1 MSETFCSAFWN
12 HTNIRG
18 GNRVFPCCR
27 YKTPIQTFDGD
38 LENVLHSEEYGLLRA
53 NSLNNIKNSN
63 CEKCYY
69 EESLGKKSTRQ
80 EFNENYSGDSV
91 ELKYLEVG
99 FDNICNLTCDGCWE
113 EWSSSWWVKKNPD
126 GKVKEGILST
136 SEFVNIPQTIEKIVF
151 LGGEPLITNR
161 HRKFLQ
167 SFSDLSN
174 LTVEYFT
181 NGMFD
186 LTEEDHKLL
195 QKCKSVKF
203 TVSIDG
209 YGELNEKV
217 RFGSK
222 WENVENF
229 VKTLPYNKAIHT
241 TIHINSCH
249 GLVDMYK
256 WISKNNYHWTTNV
269 LTYPKHLDIINL
281 EETKKLTLLEVLNNF
296 KIPNKNYIINH
307 IQCKNH

>member
-27 YKTPIQTFDGD
+27 YKTPVQIFDGD
-38 LENVLHSEEYGLLRA
+38 LGKVLHSKKYESLRSD
-53 NSLNNIKNSN
+53 SLNGIRNSN

-69 EESLGKKSTRQ
+69 EESLNKKSTRQ
-80 EFNENYSGDSV
+80 WFNENYSRETI

-99 FDNICNLTCDGCWE
+99 FDNICNLACDGCWE
-113 EWSSSWWVKKNPD
+113 EWSSSWWVKKNPE
-126 GKVKEGILST
+126 GKVVEGILST
-136 SEFVNIPQTIEKIVF
+136 SDFVNIPETIEKIVF

-167 SFSDLSN
+167 SFSDLSH

-195 QKCKSVKF
+195 GKCKSVKF
-203 TVSIDG
+203 TVSVDG
-209 YGELNEKV
+209 YRELNEKV
-217 RFGSK
+217 RTGSEWNK
-222 WENVENF
+222 VERFIN
-229 VKTLPYNKAIHT
+229 TLEYEKVVHT
-241 TIHINSCH
+241 TIHKNNWH
-249 GLVDMYK
+249 GLPELSN
-256 WISKNNYHWTTNV
+256 WINLNHYTWTTNV
-269 LTYPKHLDIINL
+269 LTYPPHLDIITLTDDKKQNL
-281 EETKKLTLLEVLNNF
+281 LRILDSYP
-296 KIPNKNYIINH
+296 IPNVEYIKSH
-307 IQCKNH
+307 IQ

>member
-27 YKTPIQTFDGD
+27 YKTAVQIFDGD
-38 LENVLHSEEYGLLRA
+38 LGKVLHSKEYESLRSD
-53 NSLNNIKNSN
+53 SLNGIRNSN

-69 EESLGKKSTRQ
+69 EESLNKKSTRQ
-80 EFNENYSGDSV
+80 WFNENYSGETV

-99 FDNICNLTCDGCWE
+99 FDNICNLACDGCWE
-113 EWSSSWWVKKNPD
+113 EWSSSWWVKKNPE
-126 GKVKEGILST
+126 GKVVEGILST
-136 SEFVNIPQTIEKIVF
+136 SDFVNIPETIEKIVF

-167 SFSDLSN
+167 SFSDLSH

-195 QKCKSVKF
+195 GKCKSVKF
-203 TVSIDG
+203 TVSVDG
-209 YGELNEKV
+209 YRELNEKV
-217 RFGSK
+217 RTGSEWNK
-222 WENVENF
+222 VEQFIN
-229 VKTLPYNKAIHT
+229 TLEYEKVVHT
-241 TIHINSCH
+241 TIHTNNWH
-249 GLVDMYK
+249 GLPDMYD
-256 WISKNNYHWTTNV
+256 WICLNNYTWTTNV
-269 LTYPKHLDIINL
+269 LTYPLHLDIITLIDDKKQNL
-281 EETKKLTLLEVLNNF
+281 LRILDSYP
-296 KIPNKNYIINH
+296 IPNVEYIKSH
-307 IQCKNH
+307 IQ

>member
-1 MSETFCSAFWN
+1 MENTFCSAFWN

-27 YKTPIQTFDGD
+27 YKTPVQTFDGD
-38 LENVLHSEEYGLLRA
+38 LGKVLYSDEYESLRSD
-53 NSLNNIKNSN
+53 SLNGIRNSN

-80 EFNENYSGDSV
+80 WFNENYQGNSV

-99 FDNICNLTCDGCWE
+99 FDNICNLACDGCWE
-113 EWSSSWWVKKNPD
+113 EWSSSWWVKKNPE
-126 GKVKEGILST
+126 GKVVEGILST
-136 SEFVNIPQTIEKIVF
+136 SDFVNIPETIEKIVF

-167 SFSDLSN
+167 SFSDLSH

-186 LTEEDHKLL
+186 LTQEDHKLL
-195 QKCKSVKF
+195 RKCKSVKF
-203 TVSIDG
+203 TVSVDG
-209 YGELNEKV
+209 YRELNEEVRTGSEWNKV
-217 RFGSK
+217 EQFITNLEYEK
-222 WENVENF
+222 V
-229 VKTLPYNKAIHT
+229 VHT
-241 TIHINSCH
+241 TIHRNNWH
-249 GLVDMYK
+249 GLSEIYN
-256 WISKNNYHWTTNV
+256 WIIINKYTWTTNV

-281 EETKKLTLLEVLNNF
+281 DDSEKQKLLCILDLHV
-296 KIPNKNYIINH
+296 IPNTEYIKSH
-307 IQCKNH
+307 IQ

>member
-27 YKTPIQTFDGD
+27 YKTPVQIFDGD
-38 LENVLHSEEYGLLRA
+38 LGKVLHSKKYESLRSD
-53 NSLNNIKNSN
+53 SLNGIRNSN

-69 EESLGKKSTRQ
+69 EESLNKKSTRQ
-80 EFNENYSGDSV
+80 WFNENYSGETV

-99 FDNICNLTCDGCWE
+99 FDNICNLACDGCWE
-113 EWSSSWWVKKNPD
+113 EWSSSWWVKKNPE
-126 GKVKEGILST
+126 GKVVEGILST
-136 SEFVNIPQTIEKIVF
+136 SDFVNIPETIEKIVF

-167 SFSDLSN
+167 SFSDLSH

-186 LTEEDHKLL
+186 LTQEDHKLL
-195 QKCKSVKF
+195 RKCKSVKF
-203 TVSIDG
+203 TVSVDG
-209 YGELNEKV
+209 YRELNEEVRTGSEWNKV
-217 RFGSK
+217 EQFITNLEYEK
-222 WENVENF
+222 V
-229 VKTLPYNKAIHT
+229 VHT
-241 TIHINSCH
+241 TIHRNNWH
-249 GLVDMYK
+249 GLSEIYN
-256 WISKNNYHWTTNV
+256 WISINKYTWTTNV

-281 EETKKLTLLEVLNNF
+281 DDSEKQKLLCILDLHV
-296 KIPNKNYIINH
+296 IPNTEYIKSH
-307 IQCKNH
+307 IQ

>member
-1 MSETFCSAFWN
+1 MENTFCSAFWN

-27 YKTPIQTFDGD
+27 YKTPVQTFDGD
-38 LENVLHSEEYGLLRA
+38 LGKVLYSKEYESLRSD
-53 NSLNNIKNSN
+53 SLNGIRNSN

-80 EFNENYSGDSV
+80 WFNENYSRETV

-99 FDNICNLTCDGCWE
+99 FDNICNLACDGCWE
-113 EWSSSWWVKKNPD
+113 EWSSSWWVKKNPE
-126 GKVKEGILST
+126 GKVVEGILST
-136 SEFVNIPQTIEKIVF
+136 SDFVNIPETIEKIVF

-167 SFSDLSN
+167 SFSNLSH

-195 QKCKSVKF
+195 GKCKSVKF
-203 TVSIDG
+203 TVSVDG
-209 YGELNEKV
+209 YRELNEKV
-217 RFGSK
+217 RTGSEWIK
-222 WENVENF
+222 VEQFIN
-229 VKTLPYNKAIHT
+229 TLEYEKVIHT
-241 TIHINSCH
+241 TIHKNNWH
-249 GLVDMYK
+249 GLPELFN
-256 WISKNNYHWTTNV
+256 WINLNNYIWTTNV
-269 LTYPKHLDIINL
+269 LTYPPHLDIITLTDDKKQNL
-281 EETKKLTLLEVLNNF
+281 LRILDSYPV
-296 KIPNKNYIINH
+296 PNAEYIKSH
-307 IQCKNH
+307 IQ

>member
-1 MSETFCSAFWN
+1 MENTFCSAFWN

-27 YKTPIQTFDGD
+27 YKTPVQTFDGD
-38 LENVLHSEEYGLLRA
+38 LGKVLYSDEYESLRSD
-53 NSLNNIKNSN
+53 SLNGIRNSN

-80 EFNENYSGDSV
+80 WFNENYFGETV

-99 FDNICNLTCDGCWE
+99 FDNICNLACDGCWE
-113 EWSSSWWVKKNPD
+113 EWSSSWWVKKNPE
-126 GKVKEGILST
+126 GKVVEGILST
-136 SEFVNIPQTIEKIVF
+136 SDFVNIPETIEKIVF

-167 SFSDLSN
+167 SFSDLSH

-186 LTEEDHKLL
+186 LTQEDHKLL
-195 QKCKSVKF
+195 RKCKSVKF
-203 TVSIDG
+203 TVSVDG
-209 YGELNEKV
+209 YRELNEEVRTGSEWNKV
-217 RFGSK
+217 EQFITNLEYEK
-222 WENVENF
+222 V
-229 VKTLPYNKAIHT
+229 VHT
-241 TIHINSCH
+241 TIHRNNWH
-249 GLVDMYK
+249 GLSEIYN
-256 WISKNNYHWTTNV
+256 WISINKYTWTTNV

-281 EETKKLTLLEVLNNF
+281 DDSEKQKLLCILDLHV
-296 KIPNKNYIINH
+296 IPNTEYIKSH
-307 IQCKNH
+307 IQ

>member
-27 YKTPIQTFDGD
+27 YKTSVQTFDGD
-38 LENVLHSEEYGLLRA
+38 LGKVLHSKEYESLRSD
-53 NSLNNIKNSN
+53 SLNGIRNSN

-69 EESLGKKSTRQ
+69 EESLNKKSTRQ
-80 EFNENYSGDSV
+80 WFNENYSGKVV

-99 FDNICNLTCDGCWE
+99 FDNICNLACDGCWE
-113 EWSSSWWVKKNPD
+113 EWSSSWWVKKNPE
-126 GKVKEGILST
+126 GKVVEGILST
-136 SEFVNIPQTIEKIVF
+136 SDFVNIPETIEKIVF

-167 SFSDLSN
+167 SFSDLSH

-195 QKCKSVKF
+195 GKCKSVKF
-203 TVSIDG
+203 TVSVDG
-209 YGELNEKV
+209 YRELNEEVRTGSEWNKV
-217 RFGSK
+217 ERFI
-222 WENVENF
+222 N
-229 VKTLPYNKAIHT
+229 TLEYEKVLHT
-241 TIHINSCH
+241 TIHRNNWH
-249 GLVDMYK
+249 GLPDISN
-256 WISKNNYHWTTNV
+256 WIYRNNYTWTTNV
-269 LTYPKHLDIINL
+269 LTYPKHLDIITL
-281 EETKKLTLLEVLNNF
+281 TDSEKQKLLCILDLHA
-296 KIPNKNYIINH
+296 IPNTEYIKSH
-307 IQCKNH
+307 IQ

>member
-1 MSETFCSAFWN
+1 MDNTLCSAFWN

-27 YKTPIQTFDGD
+27 YKTPVQTFDGD
-38 LENVLHSEEYGLLRA
+38 LGKVLYSDEYESLRSD
-53 NSLNNIKNSN
+53 SLNGIRNSN

-80 EFNENYSGDSV
+80 WFNENYQGNSV

-99 FDNICNLTCDGCWE
+99 FDNICNLACDGCWE
-113 EWSSSWWVKKNPD
+113 EWSSSWWVKKNPE
-126 GKVKEGILST
+126 GKVVEGILST
-136 SEFVNIPQTIEKIVF
+136 SDFVNIPETIEKIVF

-167 SFSDLSN
+167 SFSNLSH

-195 QKCKSVKF
+195 GKCKSVKF
-203 TVSIDG
+203 TVSVDG
-209 YGELNEKV
+209 YRELNEEVRTGSEWNKV
-217 RFGSK
+217 EQFITNLEYEK
-222 WENVENF
+222 V
-229 VKTLPYNKAIHT
+229 VHT
-241 TIHINSCH
+241 TIHRNNWH
-249 GLVDMYK
+249 GLSEIYN
-256 WISKNNYHWTTNV
+256 WISINKYTWTTNV

-281 EETKKLTLLEVLNNF
+281 DDSEKQKLLCILDLHV
-296 KIPNKNYIINH
+296 IPNTEYIKSH
-307 IQCKNH
+307 IQ

>member
-27 YKTPIQTFDGD
+27 YKTPVQTFDGD
-38 LENVLHSEEYGLLRA
+38 LGKVLHSKEYESLRSD
-53 NSLNNIKNSN
+53 SLNGIKNSN

-80 EFNENYSGDSV
+80 WFNENYSGKVV
-91 ELKYLEVG
+91 ELNYLEVG
-99 FDNICNLTCDGCWE
+99 FDNICNLACDGCWE
-113 EWSSSWWVKKNPD
+113 EWSSSWWVKKNPE
-126 GKVKEGILST
+126 GKVIEGILST
-136 SEFVNIPQTIEKIVF
+136 SEFVNIPKTIEKIVF

-167 SFSDLSN
+167 SFSDLSH

-195 QKCKSVKF
+195 GKCRSVKF
-203 TVSIDG
+203 TVSVDG
-209 YGELNEKV
+209 YRELNEKV
-217 RFGSK
+217 RTGSE
-222 WENVENF
+222 WNRVEQFITNLEYEK
-229 VKTLPYNKAIHT
+229 VVHT
-241 TIHINSCH
+241 TIHRNNWH
-249 GLVDMYK
+249 GLPEISN
-256 WISKNNYHWTTNV
+256 WIDLNNYMWTTNV

-281 EETKKLTLLEVLNNF
+281 TDIEKQKLLRILELHD
-296 KIPNKNYIINH
+296 IPNTEYIKSH
-307 IQCKNH
+307 IQ

>member
-27 YKTPIQTFDGD
+27 YKTPVQTFDGD
-38 LENVLHSEEYGLLRA
+38 LGKVLHSNEYESLRSD
-53 NSLNNIKNSN
+53 SLDGIRNPN

-80 EFNENYSGDSV
+80 WFNENYSGEVV

-113 EWSSSWWVKKNPD
+113 EWSSSWWVKNNPE
-126 GKVKEGILST
+126 GKVVEGILST
-136 SEFVNIPQTIEKIVF
+136 SDFVNIPETIEKIVF

-167 SFSDLSN
+167 SFSDLSH

-195 QKCKSVKF
+195 GKCKSVKF
-203 TVSIDG
+203 TVSVDG
-209 YGELNEKV
+209 YRELNEKV
-217 RFGSK
+217 RTGSEWNK
-222 WENVENF
+222 VEQFIN
-229 VKTLPYNKAIHT
+229 TLKYQKVVHT
-241 TIHINSCH
+241 TIHKNNWH
-249 GLVDMYK
+249 GLPELSN
-256 WISKNNYHWTTNV
+256 WINLNNYIWTTNV
-269 LTYPKHLDIINL
+269 LTYPPHLDIITL
-281 EETKKLTLLEVLNNF
+281 TDSEKQKLLCILDLHPV
-296 KIPNKNYIINH
+296 PNTEYIKSH
-307 IQCKNH
+307 IQ

>member
-1 MSETFCSAFWN
+1 MENTFCSAFWN

-27 YKTPIQTFDGD
+27 YKTPVQTFDGD
-38 LENVLHSEEYGLLRA
+38 LGKVLYSDEYESLRSD
-53 NSLNNIKNSN
+53 SLNGIRNSN

-80 EFNENYSGDSV
+80 WFNENYQGNSV

-99 FDNICNLTCDGCWE
+99 FDNICNLACDGCWE
-113 EWSSSWWVKKNPD
+113 EWSSSWWVKKNPE
-126 GKVKEGILST
+126 GKVVEGILST
-136 SEFVNIPQTIEKIVF
+136 SDFVNIPETIEKIVF

-167 SFSDLSN
+167 SFSDLSH

-186 LTEEDHKLL
+186 LTQEDHKLL
-195 QKCKSVKF
+195 RKCKSVKF
-203 TVSIDG
+203 TVSVDG
-209 YGELNEKV
+209 YRELNEKV
-217 RFGSK
+217 RTGSEWNK
-222 WENVENF
+222 VEQFITNLEYEK
-229 VKTLPYNKAIHT
+229 VVHT
-241 TIHINSCH
+241 TIHRNNWH
-249 GLVDMYK
+249 GLSEIYN
-256 WISKNNYHWTTNV
+256 WISINKYTWTTNV

-281 EETKKLTLLEVLNNF
+281 DDSEKQKLLCILDLHV
-296 KIPNKNYIINH
+296 IPNTEYIKSH
-307 IQCKNH
+307 IQ

>member
-27 YKTPIQTFDGD
+27 YKTPVQIFDGD
-38 LENVLHSEEYGLLRA
+38 LGKVLHSKEYGSLRSD
-53 NSLNNIKNSN
+53 SLNGIRNSN

-69 EESLGKKSTRQ
+69 EESLNKKSTRQ
-80 EFNENYSGDSV
+80 WFNENYPGEMV
-91 ELKYLEVG
+91 ELNYLEVG

-113 EWSSSWWVKKNPD
+113 EWSSSWWVKKNPE
-126 GKVKEGILST
+126 GKVIEGILST
-136 SEFVNIPQTIEKIVF
+136 SEFVNVPETIEKIVF

-167 SFSDLSN
+167 NFSNLSR

-195 QKCKSVKF
+195 SKCKSVKF
-203 TVSIDG
+203 TVSVDG
-209 YGELNEKV
+209 YRELNQNVRTGSEWNKVEQFINTLEYEKV
-217 RFGSK
+217 
-222 WENVENF
+222 V
-229 VKTLPYNKAIHT
+229 HT
-241 TIHINSCH
+241 TIHKNNWH
-249 GLVDMYK
+249 GLPKMFN
-256 WISKNNYHWTTNV
+256 WTCSNNYTWTTNV
-269 LTYPKHLDIINL
+269 LTYPKHLDIITL
-281 EETKKLTLLEVLNNF
+281 DDSKKQKLLHILDLYP
-296 KIPNKNYIINH
+296 IPNTEYIKSH
-307 IQCKNH
+307 IQ

>member
-1 MSETFCSAFWN
+1 MENTFCSAFWN

-27 YKTPIQTFDGD
+27 YKTPVQTFDGD
-38 LENVLHSEEYGLLRA
+38 LGKVLYSDEYESLRSD
-53 NSLNNIKNSN
+53 SLNGIRNSN

-80 EFNENYSGDSV
+80 WFNENYQGNSV

-99 FDNICNLTCDGCWE
+99 FDNICNLACDGCWE
-113 EWSSSWWVKKNPD
+113 EWSSSWWVKKNPE
-126 GKVKEGILST
+126 GKVVEGILST
-136 SEFVNIPQTIEKIVF
+136 SDFVNIPETIEKIVF

-167 SFSDLSN
+167 SFSDLSH

-186 LTEEDHKLL
+186 LTQEDHKLL
-195 QKCKSVKF
+195 RKCKSVKF
-203 TVSIDG
+203 TVSVDG
-209 YGELNEKV
+209 YRELNEEVRTGSEWNKV
-217 RFGSK
+217 EQFITNLEYEK
-222 WENVENF
+222 V
-229 VKTLPYNKAIHT
+229 VHT
-241 TIHINSCH
+241 TIHRNNWH
-249 GLVDMYK
+249 GLSEIYN
-256 WISKNNYHWTTNV
+256 WISIKKYTWTTNV

-281 EETKKLTLLEVLNNF
+281 DDSEKQKLLCILDLHV
-296 KIPNKNYIINH
+296 IPNTEYIKSH
-307 IQCKNH
+307 IQ

>member
-27 YKTPIQTFDGD
+27 YKTSVQTFDGD
-38 LENVLHSEEYGLLRA
+38 LEKVLHSKEYESLRSD
-53 NSLNNIKNSN
+53 SLNGIRNLN

-69 EESLGKKSTRQ
+69 EESLGKESTRQ
-80 EFNENYSGDSV
+80 WFNENYSGKAV

-99 FDNICNLTCDGCWE
+99 FDNICNLACDGCWE
-113 EWSSSWWVKKNPD
+113 EWSSSWWVKKNPE
-126 GKVKEGILST
+126 GKVIEGILST
-136 SEFVNIPQTIEKIVF
+136 SEFVNIPETIEKIVF

-167 SFSDLSN
+167 SFSDLSH

-195 QKCKSVKF
+195 GKCKSVKF
-203 TVSIDG
+203 TVSVDG
-209 YGELNEKV
+209 YRELNEKV
-217 RFGSK
+217 RTGSK
-222 WENVENF
+222 WDKVEQFINILEYEK
-229 VKTLPYNKAIHT
+229 VVHT
-241 TIHINSCH
+241 TIHRNNWY
-249 GLVDMYK
+249 GLSE
-256 WISKNNYHWTTNV
+256 ISNWVNVNNYIWTTNV
-269 LTYPKHLDIINL
+269 LTYPKHLDIITLTDSEKQKLLHILNL
-281 EETKKLTLLEVLNNF
+281 HS
-296 KIPNKNYIINH
+296 IPNTEYIINH
-307 IQCKNH
+307 IQ

>member
-27 YKTPIQTFDGD
+27 YKTPVQTFDGD
-38 LENVLHSEEYGLLRA
+38 LGKVLYSDEYESLRSD
-53 NSLNNIKNSN
+53 SLNGIRNSN

-69 EESLGKKSTRQ
+69 EESLNKKSTRQ
-80 EFNENYSGDSV
+80 WFNENYSGKVV

-99 FDNICNLTCDGCWE
+99 FDNICNLACDGCWE
-113 EWSSSWWVKKNPD
+113 EWSSSWWVKKNPE
-126 GKVKEGILST
+126 GKVVEGILST
-136 SEFVNIPQTIEKIVF
+136 SDFVNIPETIEKIVF

-167 SFSDLSN
+167 SFSDLSH

-195 QKCKSVKF
+195 GKCKSVKF
-203 TVSIDG
+203 TVSVDG
-209 YGELNEKV
+209 YRELNEKV
-217 RFGSK
+217 RTGSEWNK
-222 WENVENF
+222 VEQFIN
-229 VKTLPYNKAIHT
+229 TLEYEKVVHT
-241 TIHINSCH
+241 TIHKNNWH
-249 GLVDMYK
+249 GLPDISN
-256 WISKNNYHWTTNV
+256 WIYLKNYTWTTNV
-269 LTYPKHLDIINL
+269 LTYPKHLDIITL
-281 EETKKLTLLEVLNNF
+281 TDSEKQKLLSILDLHD
-296 KIPNKNYIINH
+296 IPNTEYIKSH
-307 IQCKNH
+307 IQ

>member
-1 MSETFCSAFWN
+1 MENTFCSAFWN

-27 YKTPIQTFDGD
+27 YKTPVQTFDGD
-38 LENVLHSEEYGLLRA
+38 LGKVLYSDEYESLRSD
-53 NSLNNIKNSN
+53 SLNGIRNSN

-80 EFNENYSGDSV
+80 WFNENYAGETV

-99 FDNICNLTCDGCWE
+99 FDNICNLACDGCWE
-113 EWSSSWWVKKNPD
+113 EWSSSWWVKKNPE
-126 GKVKEGILST
+126 GKVVEGILST
-136 SEFVNIPQTIEKIVF
+136 SDFVNIPETIEKIVF

-167 SFSDLSN
+167 SFSDLSH

-186 LTEEDHKLL
+186 LTQEDHKLL
-195 QKCKSVKF
+195 RKCKSVKF
-203 TVSIDG
+203 TVSVDG
-209 YGELNEKV
+209 YRELNEEVRTGSEWNKV
-217 RFGSK
+217 EQFITNLEYEK
-222 WENVENF
+222 V
-229 VKTLPYNKAIHT
+229 VHT
-241 TIHINSCH
+241 TIHRNNWH
-249 GLVDMYK
+249 GLSEIYN
-256 WISKNNYHWTTNV
+256 WISINKYTWTTNV

-281 EETKKLTLLEVLNNF
+281 DDSEKQKLLCILDLHV
-296 KIPNKNYIINH
+296 IPNTEYIKSH
-307 IQCKNH
+307 IQ

>member
-27 YKTPIQTFDGD
+27 YKTPVQIFDGD
-38 LENVLHSEEYGLLRA
+38 LGKVLHSKEYGSLRSD
-53 NSLNNIKNSN
+53 SLNGIRNSN

-69 EESLGKKSTRQ
+69 EESLNKKSTRQ
-80 EFNENYSGDSV
+80 WFNENYPGEMV
-91 ELKYLEVG
+91 ELNYLEVG

-113 EWSSSWWVKKNPD
+113 EWSSSWWVKKNPE
-126 GKVKEGILST
+126 GKVIEGILST
-136 SEFVNIPQTIEKIVF
+136 SEFVNVPETIEKIVF

-167 SFSDLSN
+167 SFSDLSR

-195 QKCKSVKF
+195 SKCKSVKF
-203 TVSIDG
+203 TVSVDG
-209 YGELNEKV
+209 YRELNEKV
-217 RFGSK
+217 RTGSEWNK
-222 WENVENF
+222 VEQF
-229 VKTLPYNKAIHT
+229 IDILEYEKVVHT
-241 TIHINSCH
+241 TIHKNNWH
-249 GLVDMYK
+249 GLPEMSD
-256 WISKNNYHWTTNV
+256 WICSNNYTWTINV
-269 LTYPKHLDIINL
+269 LTYPKHLDII
-281 EETKKLTLLEVLNNF
+281 TLDVSEKQQLLCILDLYP
-296 KIPNKNYIINH
+296 IPNTEYIKSH
-307 IQCKNH
+307 IQ

>member
-1 MSETFCSAFWN
+1 MENTFCSAFWN

-27 YKTPIQTFDGD
+27 YKTPVQTFDGD
-38 LENVLHSEEYGLLRA
+38 LGKVLYSDEYESLRSD
-53 NSLNNIKNSN
+53 SLNGIRNSN

-80 EFNENYSGDSV
+80 WFNENYQGNSV

-99 FDNICNLTCDGCWE
+99 FDNICNLACDGCWE
-113 EWSSSWWVKKNPD
+113 EWSSSWWVKKNPE
-126 GKVKEGILST
+126 GKVVEGILST
-136 SEFVNIPQTIEKIVF
+136 SDFVNIPETIEKIVF

-167 SFSDLSN
+167 SFSDLSH

-186 LTEEDHKLL
+186 LTQEDHKLL
-195 QKCKSVKF
+195 RKCKSVKF
-203 TVSIDG
+203 TVSVDG
-209 YGELNEKV
+209 YRELNEEVRTGSEWNKV
-217 RFGSK
+217 EQFITNLEYEK
-222 WENVENF
+222 V
-229 VKTLPYNKAIHT
+229 VHT
-241 TIHINSCH
+241 TIHRNNWH
-249 GLVDMYK
+249 GLSEIYN
-256 WISKNNYHWTTNV
+256 WISINKYTWTTNV

-281 EETKKLTLLEVLNNF
+281 DDSEKQKLLCILDLHV
-296 KIPNKNYIINH
+296 IPNTEYIKSH
-307 IQCKNH
+307 IQ

>member
-27 YKTPIQTFDGD
+27 YKTPVQTFDGD
-38 LENVLHSEEYGLLRA
+38 LEKVLHSKEYESLRSD
-53 NSLNNIKNSN
+53 SLNGIRNSN

-69 EESLGKKSTRQ
+69 EESLNKKSTRQ
-80 EFNENYSGDSV
+80 WFNENYQCNSV

-99 FDNICNLTCDGCWE
+99 FDNICNLACDGCWE
-113 EWSSSWWVKKNPD
+113 EWSSSWWVKKNPEA
-126 GKVKEGILST
+126 KVIEGILST
-136 SEFVNIPQTIEKIVF
+136 SDFVNIPETIEKIVF

-167 SFSDLSN
+167 SFSDLSH

-195 QKCKSVKF
+195 DKCKSVKF
-203 TVSIDG
+203 TVSVDG
-209 YGELNEKV
+209 YRELNEKV
-217 RFGSK
+217 RTGSEWNK
-222 WENVENF
+222 VEQFITNLEYEK
-229 VKTLPYNKAIHT
+229 VVHT
-241 TIHINSCH
+241 TIHRNNWH
-249 GLVDMYK
+249 GLPDISN
-256 WISKNNYHWTTNV
+256 WIYRNNYTWTTNV
-269 LTYPKHLDIINL
+269 LTYPKHLDIITL
-281 EETKKLTLLEVLNNF
+281 TDSEKQKLLCILDLHA
-296 KIPNKNYIINH
+296 IPNTEYIKSH
-307 IQCKNH
+307 IQ